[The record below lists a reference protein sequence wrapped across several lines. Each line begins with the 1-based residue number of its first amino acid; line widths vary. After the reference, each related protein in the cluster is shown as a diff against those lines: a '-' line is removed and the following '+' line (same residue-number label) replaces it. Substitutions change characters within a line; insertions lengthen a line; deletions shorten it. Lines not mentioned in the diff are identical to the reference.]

1 MKRNISKGTTKA
13 ANEAVKEVVHGCGKT
28 QPDAEIHP
36 DAGATQPTASTAVTP
51 PDRTAV
57 LPLDSSFTVEVTGWY
72 RDNRRDLPWRLD
84 KDPYHVWV
92 SEIMLQQ
99 TRVEAVR
106 DYYLRFMQALPTIE
120 ALAEAEEEQL
130 LKLWQGLGYYNR
142 VRNLQK
148 AARQILQN
156 PSAEKA
162 AAGSASISAAPS
174 VARSTSATG
183 SASSGF
189 PHTMTEILALPGIGE
204 YTAGAIASICFDQKT
219 PAVDGNVL
227 RVMARLTEEEGDAK
241 SAQVKRRF
249 TELLAGLYPDT
260 DCGDFTQGLIELGAL
275 VCLPNGQPRCEV
287 CPVSG
292 FCRARAAGRVMKLPV
307 KAEKKARRQE
317 QRTVFILS
325 CGGRVAVRRRPKG
338 SLLGN
343 LYEFPQVSQHLT
355 AGAAVSQAEAWGCHP
370 LDVTRSKQYK
380 HIFSH
385 VEWDMTGYYITCGF
399 EGPGEVSREGAGED
413 VTGAGDSLPTESAGD
428 SLQLEGT
435 GDSGMQA
442 FRWVSREQLE
452 EEIPLPSAFQPFCPE

>member
-1 MKRNISKGTTKA
+1 MKDNRNMNSEIRSDA
-13 ANEAVKEVVHGCGKT
+13 AVPQTPAGSAVL
-28 QPDAEIHP
+28 PLD
-36 DAGATQPTASTAVTP
+36 SS
-51 PDRTAV
+51 AV

-72 RDNRRDLPWRLD
+72 RDNRRDLPWRQD

-156 PSAEKA
+156 PSA
-162 AAGSASISAAPS
+162 
-174 VARSTSATG
+174 
-183 SASSGF
+183 GF
-189 PHTMTEILALPGIGE
+189 PRTMPEIMALPGIGE
-204 YTAGAIASICFDQKT
+204 YTAGAIASICFDQRT

-227 RVMARLTEEEGDAK
+227 RVMARLTEEEGDVK
-241 SAQVKRRF
+241 STPVKRRF

-275 VCLPNGQPRCEV
+275 VCLPNGQPRCEM

-292 FCRARAAGRVMKLPV
+292 FCRARAAGRVMELPV

-385 VEWDMTGYYITCGF
+385 VEWDMTGYYITCGL
-399 EGPGEVSREGAGED
+399 EGTGEVSREGAG
-413 VTGAGDSLPTESAGD
+413 D
-428 SLQLEGT
+428 SLQPEGA
-435 GDSGMQA
+435 GEPGGQA

>member
-1 MKRNISKGTTKA
+1 MKDNGNMNSEIRSDA
-13 ANEAVKEVVHGCGKT
+13 AVPKT
-28 QPDAEIHP
+28 P
-36 DAGATQPTASTAVTP
+36 AGS
-51 PDRTAV
+51 AV

-72 RDNRRDLPWRLD
+72 RDNRRDLPWRQD

-120 ALAEAEEEQL
+120 ALAEAEAEQL

-156 PSAEKA
+156 PSAA
-162 AAGSASISAAPS
+162 
-174 VARSTSATG
+174 
-183 SASSGF
+183 F
-189 PHTMTEILALPGIGE
+189 PRTMPEILALPGIGE
-204 YTAGAIASICFDQKT
+204 YTAGAIASICFDQRT

-227 RVMARLTEEEGDAK
+227 RVMARLTEEEGDVK
-241 SAQVKRRF
+241 STPVKRRF

-275 VCLPNGQPRCEV
+275 VCLPNGQPRCEM

-292 FCRARAAGRVMKLPV
+292 FCRAWAAGRAMELPV

-385 VEWDMTGYYITCGF
+385 VEWDMTGYYITCGL
-399 EGPGEVSREGAGED
+399 EGPGEVSREGAGD
-413 VTGAGDSLPTESAGD
+413 GLPIDGAGDSLQPEGAG
-428 SLQLEGT
+428 EPG
-435 GDSGMQA
+435 GQA

>member
-1 MKRNISKGTTKA
+1 
-13 ANEAVKEVVHGCGKT
+13 
-28 QPDAEIHP
+28 
-36 DAGATQPTASTAVTP
+36 
-51 PDRTAV
+51 
-57 LPLDSSFTVEVTGWY
+57 
-72 RDNRRDLPWRLD
+72 WRQD

-99 TRVEAVR
+99 TRVEAAR
-106 DYYLRFMQALPTIE
+106 GYYLRFMQALPTIK

-156 PSAEKA
+156 PSAEDLTTDA
-162 AAGSASISAAPS
+162 AAGASASASAVP
-174 VARSTSATG
+174 STSA
-183 SASSGF
+183 SVAF
-189 PHTMTEILALPGIGE
+189 PQTMPEILALPGIGE

-227 RVMARLTEEEGDAK
+227 RVMARLTEEESDVK
-241 SAQVKRRF
+241 SAPVKRRF

-260 DCGDFTQGLIELGAL
+260 GCGDFTQGLIELGAL
-275 VCLPNGQPRCEV
+275 VCLPNGQPRCEM

-292 FCRARAAGRVMKLPV
+292 FCRARAAGRVMELPV
-307 KAEKKARRQE
+307 KAEKKARRRE

-325 CGGRVAVRRRPKG
+325 CGGRLAVRRRPKG

-343 LYEFPQVSQHLT
+343 LYEFPQVSRHLT

-385 VEWDMTGYYITCGF
+385 VEWDMIGYYINCGS
-399 EGPGEVSREGAGED
+399 EGPGE
-413 VTGAGDSLPTESAGD
+413 T
-428 SLQLEGT
+428 
-435 GDSGMQA
+435 

-452 EEIPLPSAFQPFCPE
+452 EEIPLPSAFQPFCPD

>member
-1 MKRNISKGTTKA
+1 MKKNMSEGTVKA
-13 ANEAVKEVVHGCGKT
+13 AREVAREEAREDANDCGEM
-28 QPDAEIHP
+28 QLDIGAAQAP
-36 DAGATQPTASTAVTP
+36 AGHASP
-51 PDRTAV
+51 AV
-57 LPLDSSFTVEVTGWY
+57 LPLDGSFTVEVTGWY
-72 RDNRRDLPWRLD
+72 RDNRRDLPWRQD

-99 TRVEAVR
+99 TRVEAAR
-106 DYYLRFMQALPTIE
+106 GYYLRFMQALPTIK

-156 PSAEKA
+156 PSAEDLTTDA
-162 AAGSASISAAPS
+162 AAGASASASAVP
-174 VARSTSATG
+174 STSA
-183 SASSGF
+183 SVAF
-189 PHTMTEILALPGIGE
+189 PQTMPEILALPGIGE

-227 RVMARLTEEEGDAK
+227 RVMARLTEEESDVK
-241 SAQVKRRF
+241 SAPVKRRF

-260 DCGDFTQGLIELGAL
+260 GCGDFTQGLIELGAL
-275 VCLPNGQPRCEV
+275 VCLPNGQPRCEM

-292 FCRARAAGRVMKLPV
+292 FCRARAAGRVMELPV
-307 KAEKKARRQE
+307 KAEKKARRRE

-325 CGGRVAVRRRPKG
+325 CGGRLAVRRRPKG

-385 VEWDMTGYYITCGF
+385 VEWDMIGYYINCGS
-399 EGPGEVSREGAGED
+399 EGPGE
-413 VTGAGDSLPTESAGD
+413 T
-428 SLQLEGT
+428 
-435 GDSGMQA
+435 

-452 EEIPLPSAFQPFCPE
+452 EEIPLPSAFQPFCPD

>member
-1 MKRNISKGTTKA
+1 MKDNRNMNSEIRSDA
-13 ANEAVKEVVHGCGKT
+13 AVPQT
-28 QPDAEIHP
+28 P
-36 DAGATQPTASTAVTP
+36 AGS
-51 PDRTAV
+51 AV

-72 RDNRRDLPWRLD
+72 RDNRRDLPWRQD

-156 PSAEKA
+156 PSA
-162 AAGSASISAAPS
+162 
-174 VARSTSATG
+174 
-183 SASSGF
+183 GF
-189 PHTMTEILALPGIGE
+189 PRTMPEILALPGIGE
-204 YTAGAIASICFDQKT
+204 YTAGAIASICFDQRT

-227 RVMARLTEEEGDAK
+227 RVMARLTEEEGDVK
-241 SAQVKRRF
+241 STPVKRRF

-275 VCLPNGQPRCEV
+275 VCLPNGQPRCEM

-292 FCRARAAGRVMKLPV
+292 FCRARAAGRVMELPV

-355 AGAAVSQAEAWGCHP
+355 AGAAVSQVEAWGCHP

-385 VEWDMTGYYITCGF
+385 VEWDMTGYYITCGL
-399 EGPGEVSREGAGED
+399 EGTGEVSREGAG
-413 VTGAGDSLPTESAGD
+413 D
-428 SLQLEGT
+428 SLQPEGA
-435 GDSGMQA
+435 GRPGGQA

>member
-1 MKRNISKGTTKA
+1 MKDNGNMNSEIRSDA
-13 ANEAVKEVVHGCGKT
+13 AVPKT
-28 QPDAEIHP
+28 P
-36 DAGATQPTASTAVTP
+36 AGS
-51 PDRTAV
+51 AV

-72 RDNRRDLPWRLD
+72 RDNRRDLPWRQD

-156 PSAEKA
+156 PSAEDLTTDA
-162 AAGSASISAAPS
+162 AAGASASASAVP
-174 VARSTSATG
+174 STSA
-183 SASSGF
+183 SVAF
-189 PHTMTEILALPGIGE
+189 PQTMPEILALPGIGE

-227 RVMARLTEEEGDAK
+227 RVMARLTEEEGDVK
-241 SAQVKRRF
+241 SAPVKRRF

-260 DCGDFTQGLIELGAL
+260 GCGDFTQGLIELGAL
-275 VCLPNGQPRCEV
+275 VCLPNGQPRCEM

-292 FCRARAAGRVMKLPV
+292 FCRAHAAGRVMELPV
-307 KAEKKARRQE
+307 KAEKKARRRE

-325 CGGRVAVRRRPKG
+325 CGGRLAVRRRPKG

-399 EGPGEVSREGAGED
+399 EGTGEVSREGAG
-413 VTGAGDSLPTESAGD
+413 D
-428 SLQLEGT
+428 SLQPEGT
-435 GDSGMQA
+435 GEPGGQA

-452 EEIPLPSAFQPFCPE
+452 EEIPLPSAFQPFCPD

>member
-1 MKRNISKGTTKA
+1 MKDNGNMNSEIRSDA
-13 ANEAVKEVVHGCGKT
+13 AVPKT
-28 QPDAEIHP
+28 P
-36 DAGATQPTASTAVTP
+36 AGS
-51 PDRTAV
+51 AV

-72 RDNRRDLPWRLD
+72 RDNRRDLPWRRD

-99 TRVEAVR
+99 TRVEAAR
-106 DYYLRFMQALPTIE
+106 DYYLRFMQTLPTIE

-162 AAGSASISAAPS
+162 ADGSASISAGASASISVAPS
-174 VARSTSATG
+174 ATGLTSATG
-183 SASSGF
+183 SASASF
-189 PHTMTEILALPGIGE
+189 PRTMTEILALPGIGE
-204 YTAGAIASICFDQKT
+204 YTAGAIASICFDQRT

-227 RVMARLTEEEGDAK
+227 RVMARLTEEEGDVK
-241 SAQVKRRF
+241 STPVKRRF
-249 TELLAGLYPDT
+249 TELLADLYPDT

-292 FCRARAAGRVMKLPV
+292 FCRARAAGRVMELPV
-307 KAEKKARRQE
+307 KAEKKARRRE

-399 EGPGEVSREGAGED
+399 EGTGEASREGAGEGAVD
-413 VTGAGDSLPTESAGD
+413 GLQLDGAGDSLQP
-428 SLQLEGT
+428 EGT
-435 GDSGMQA
+435 GEPGGQT

-452 EEIPLPSAFQPFCPE
+452 EEIPLPSAFQPFCPD

>member
-1 MKRNISKGTTKA
+1 MKDNGNMNSEIRSDA
-13 ANEAVKEVVHGCGKT
+13 AVPKT
-28 QPDAEIHP
+28 P
-36 DAGATQPTASTAVTP
+36 AGS
-51 PDRTAV
+51 AV

-72 RDNRRDLPWRLD
+72 RDNRRNLPWRQD

-106 DYYLRFMQALPTIE
+106 DYYQRFMQALPTIE

-156 PSAEKA
+156 PSAEEV
-162 AAGSASISAAPS
+162 SVDPS
-174 VARSTSATG
+174 VTGFASA
-183 SASSGF
+183 GF
-189 PHTMTEILALPGIGE
+189 PRTMPEILALPGIGE
-204 YTAGAIASICFDQKT
+204 YTAGAIASICFDQRT

-227 RVMARLTEEEGDAK
+227 RVMARLTEEEGDVK
-241 SAQVKRRF
+241 STPVKRSF
-249 TELLAGLYPDT
+249 TELLADLYPDT

-275 VCLPNGQPRCEV
+275 VCLPNGQPRCEM

-292 FCRARAAGRVMKLPV
+292 FCRARAAGRVMELPV
-307 KAEKKARRQE
+307 KAEKKTRRQE

-325 CGGRVAVRRRPKG
+325 CGGRLAVRRRPKG

-343 LYEFPQVSQHLT
+343 LYEFPQVSRHLT

-385 VEWDMTGYYITCGF
+385 VEWDMIGYYINCGS
-399 EGPGEVSREGAGED
+399 EGPGE
-413 VTGAGDSLPTESAGD
+413 T
-428 SLQLEGT
+428 
-435 GDSGMQA
+435 

>member
-1 MKRNISKGTTKA
+1 MKDNRNMNSEIRSDA
-13 ANEAVKEVVHGCGKT
+13 AVPKT
-28 QPDAEIHP
+28 P
-36 DAGATQPTASTAVTP
+36 AGS
-51 PDRTAV
+51 AV

-72 RDNRRDLPWRLD
+72 RDNRRDLPWRQD

-106 DYYLRFMQALPTIE
+106 DYYQRFMQALPTIE

-142 VRNLQK
+142 ARNLQK

-156 PSAEKA
+156 PSA
-162 AAGSASISAAPS
+162 GNSAEEVSVDPS
-174 VARSTSATG
+174 VTGSTSAIG
-183 SASSGF
+183 FASAGF
-189 PHTMTEILALPGIGE
+189 PRTMPEILALPGIGE
-204 YTAGAIASICFDQKT
+204 YTAGAIASICFDQRT

-227 RVMARLTEEEGDAK
+227 RVMARLTEEEGDVK
-241 SAQVKRRF
+241 STPVKRRF
-249 TELLAGLYPDT
+249 TELLADLYPDT

-275 VCLPNGQPRCEV
+275 VCLPNGQPRCEM

-292 FCRARAAGRVMKLPV
+292 FCRARAAGRVMELPV

-317 QRTVFILS
+317 QRTVFLLS
-325 CGGRVAVRRRPKG
+325 CGDRIAVRRRPKG

-399 EGPGEVSREGAGED
+399 EGTGEASRD
-413 VTGAGDSLPTESAGD
+413 GAGDSLQPEGAG
-428 SLQLEGT
+428 EPG
-435 GDSGMQA
+435 GQA

>member
-1 MKRNISKGTTKA
+1 MKDNRNMNSEIRSDA
-13 ANEAVKEVVHGCGKT
+13 AVPQT
-28 QPDAEIHP
+28 P
-36 DAGATQPTASTAVTP
+36 AGS
-51 PDRTAV
+51 AV

-72 RDNRRDLPWRLD
+72 CDNRRDLPWRQD

-156 PSAEKA
+156 PSA
-162 AAGSASISAAPS
+162 
-174 VARSTSATG
+174 
-183 SASSGF
+183 GF
-189 PHTMTEILALPGIGE
+189 PRTMPEILALPGIGE
-204 YTAGAIASICFDQKT
+204 YTAGAIASICFDQRT

-227 RVMARLTEEEGDAK
+227 RVMARLTEEEGDVK
-241 SAQVKRRF
+241 STPVKRRF
-249 TELLAGLYPDT
+249 TELLAGLYPGT

-275 VCLPNGQPRCEV
+275 VCLPNGQPRCEM

-292 FCRARAAGRVMKLPV
+292 FCRARAAGRVMELPV

-385 VEWDMTGYYITCGF
+385 VEWDMTGYYITCGL
-399 EGPGEVSREGAGED
+399 EGTGEVSREGAGD
-413 VTGAGDSLPTESAGD
+413 GLPIDGAGDSLQPEGAG
-428 SLQLEGT
+428 EPG
-435 GDSGMQA
+435 GQA

>member
-1 MKRNISKGTTKA
+1 MKDNRNMNSEIRSDA
-13 ANEAVKEVVHGCGKT
+13 AVPQT
-28 QPDAEIHP
+28 P
-36 DAGATQPTASTAVTP
+36 AGS
-51 PDRTAV
+51 AV

-72 RDNRRDLPWRLD
+72 RDNRRDLPWRQD

-156 PSAEKA
+156 PSA
-162 AAGSASISAAPS
+162 
-174 VARSTSATG
+174 
-183 SASSGF
+183 GF
-189 PHTMTEILALPGIGE
+189 PRTMPEILALPGIGE
-204 YTAGAIASICFDQKT
+204 YTAGAIASICFNQRT

-227 RVMARLTEEEGDAK
+227 RVMARLTEEEGDVK
-241 SAQVKRRF
+241 STPVKRRF

-275 VCLPNGQPRCEV
+275 VCLPNGQPRCEM

-292 FCRARAAGRVMKLPV
+292 FCRARAAGRVMELPV

-385 VEWDMTGYYITCGF
+385 VEWDMTGYYITCGL
-399 EGPGEVSREGAGED
+399 EGTGEVSREGAG
-413 VTGAGDSLPTESAGD
+413 D
-428 SLQLEGT
+428 SLQPEGA
-435 GDSGMQA
+435 GEPGGQA

>member
-1 MKRNISKGTTKA
+1 MKDNGNMNSEIRSDA
-13 ANEAVKEVVHGCGKT
+13 A
-28 QPDAEIHP
+28 
-36 DAGATQPTASTAVTP
+36 ATQSTTSTAVPP

-57 LPLDSSFTVEVTGWY
+57 LPLDGSFTVEVTGWY
-72 RDNRRDLPWRLD
+72 RDNRRDLPWRRD

-99 TRVEAVR
+99 TRVEAAR
-106 DYYLRFMQALPTIE
+106 DYYLRFMQTLPTIE

-162 AAGSASISAAPS
+162 ADGSASISAGASASIS
-174 VARSTSATG
+174 VAPSATG
-183 SASSGF
+183 SASAGF
-189 PHTMTEILALPGIGE
+189 PRTMTEILALPGIGE
-204 YTAGAIASICFDQKT
+204 YTAGAIASICFDQRT

-227 RVMARLTEEEGDAK
+227 RVMARLTEEEGDVK
-241 SAQVKRRF
+241 STPVKRRF
-249 TELLAGLYPDT
+249 TELLADLYPYT

-292 FCRARAAGRVMKLPV
+292 FCRARAAGRVMELPV
-307 KAEKKARRQE
+307 KAEKKARRRE

-325 CGGRVAVRRRPKG
+325 CGGRLAVRRRPKG

-370 LDVTRSKQYK
+370 LDVTRSKQYR

-385 VEWDMTGYYITCGF
+385 VEWDMIGYYINCGS
-399 EGPGEVSREGAGED
+399 EGPGE
-413 VTGAGDSLPTESAGD
+413 T
-428 SLQLEGT
+428 
-435 GDSGMQA
+435 

-452 EEIPLPSAFQPFCPE
+452 EEIPLPSAFQPFCPD